1 MRDFSNLDEA
11 FLRFYQKHIDQPV
24 TLDDESSAITRLIP
38 EGKSDQ
44 VFYTLA
50 VFKKT
55 DVCHVTS
62 GVAVTACMA
71 QRLNII
77 VNSKTRD

>member
-24 TLDDESSAITRLIP
+24 TLDDESWAITRLIP

-55 DVCHVTS
+55 QTS
-62 GVAVTACMA
+62 VMS
-71 QRLNII
+71 RL
-77 VNSKTRD
+77 VWLLLHAWRSGSTSL